1 MHSTD
6 VVSLIEKCQ
15 AQITPAVQH
24 RSSDFAKAIGLT
36 VSSSRLEQE
45 LTRALLEAVFF
56 HLAPKPTSAKEL
68 RMQMLR
74 LANAARKAA
83 EAVREVQSALDQVD
97 QIYRKAILEQKPQL
111 AFPLKTA
118 ITLQS
123 LSDLAHL
130 YVVGATR
137 SGGAPK
143 MIVFEILVRRLSAVF
158 KGATGRAAKVT
169 WNAHKERYEGKFVNL
184 VEAVLPIAV
193 ERAERL
199 GTDTA
204 HLRTALARGKYIL
217 ELTRSRR
224 NTFTAAKQ

>member
-199 GTDTA
+199 GTEMA

>member
-36 VSSSRLEQE
+36 VSSLRLEQE

-158 KGATGRAAKVT
+158 KSATGRAAKVT

-193 ERAERL
+193 ECAERL
-199 GTDTA
+199 GTEMA
-204 HLRTALARGKYIL
+204 HPRTALAHGKYIL

-224 NTFTAAKQ
+224 NTSTAAKQ

>member
-36 VSSSRLEQE
+36 VSSLRLEQE

-158 KGATGRAAKVT
+158 KSATSRAAKVT

-193 ERAERL
+193 ECAERL
-199 GTDTA
+199 GTEMV
-204 HLRTALARGKYIL
+204 HPRTALARGKDIL

>member
-45 LTRALLEAVFF
+45 LTRALLEAIFF

-199 GTDTA
+199 GTEMA

>member
-6 VVSLIEKCQ
+6 VASLIEKCQ